1 MKGHH
6 QRDTDSIKRHIRSD
20 MPFLIPNFPTM
31 SQMRGDAR
39 LLYRK
44 SREDRK
50 IPHMETFEEY
60 RPLLFAIAYRMLGTV
75 NEAEDMVQDT
85 YLRYQAVDPATIQAP
100 KAFLTTV
107 ISRLCLDYLRSAQV
121 KREQYIGPWL
131 PEPLPTQSDRMDDPA
146 ETVEVHETLS
156 MAFLILIQ
164 QLSPLERAIF
174 LLREVFDYGY
184 EEIARIVGR
193 EEAACRQLFSRA
205 KKHLTENRP
214 RYSSPPEAHMA
225 LFAQFL
231 QSCRTGDI
239 ASLQT
244 LLAED
249 VGMWAD
255 GGGKVQTATRPLSGR
270 TSVLALLRGLLA
282 RLTPDMTFEV
292 VVLNNR
298 PALITRE
305 KGIVTTTLSVETDE
319 THIRKIWM
327 TRNPD
332 KLDHL

>member
-1 MKGHH
+1 
-6 QRDTDSIKRHIRSD
+6 
-20 MPFLIPNFPTM
+20 M
-31 SQMRGDAR
+31 SQTREAVR
-39 LLYRK
+39 LLCIKTRK
-44 SREDRK
+44 TEF
-50 IPHMETFEEY
+50 MNAFEQY

-131 PEPLPTQSDRMDDPA
+131 PEPLPTQAETSIPDPA

-164 QLSPLERAIF
+164 QLSALERAIF

-184 EEIARIVGR
+184 DEIARIVGR
-193 EEAACRQLFSRA
+193 EEAACRQVFSRA
-205 KKHLTENRP
+205 KKHITENRP
-214 RYSSPPEAHMA
+214 RYESPPETHTA

-231 QSCRTGDI
+231 QSCQTGDVE
-239 ASLQT
+239 SLKN
-244 LLAED
+244 LLADD
-249 VGMWAD
+249 VAIWSD
-255 GGGKVQTATRPLSGR
+255 GGGKATAATRPILGP
-270 TSVLALLRGLLA
+270 TSVVVFIKSMMA
-282 RLTPDMTFEV
+282 R
-292 VVLNNR
+292 
-298 PALITRE
+298 A
-305 KGIVTTTLSVETDE
+305 TDE
-319 THIRKIWM
+319 TSFEILPLNGKLGLIVRHEGSIQFALQVDTDESHIRKIWI

-332 KLDHL
+332 KLTQF